1 MIKLII
7 LLFFP
12 LGVYANCWQH
22 AASIYGIE
30 PELLYAIA
38 QQESGLKPY
47 VIGKNKNGSKDLG
60 VMQIN
65 SSHLPRL
72 KELGVNEKKLVED
85 PCLSVVVGASILSD
99 MMKIYGYSWEAV
111 GAYNAGI
118 SEKRKVA
125 RMHYAEKVWS
135 HYKKI
140 KEEKLIDE
148 LDVE

>member
-1 MIKLII
+1 MIKLMI

-47 VIGKNKNGSKDLG
+47 VIGKNKNGSKDFG

-72 KELGVNEKKLVED
+72 KELGVNEKLLVEE

-118 SEKRKVA
+118 SEKL
-125 RMHYAEKVWS
+125 
-135 HYKKI
+135 KK
-140 KEEKLIDE
+140 KN
-148 LDVE
+148 

>member
-72 KELGVNEKKLVED
+72 KELGVNEKQLVED

-118 SEKRKVA
+118 SEKRKAA